1 MNGYIGI
8 YKGKQYE
15 THAQTSYQAQQQL
28 QEQIQATT
36 RRKIKGY
43 DISVVLAEKNGG
55 QVTHLPTA

>member
-15 THAQTSYQAQQQL
+15 THAETSYKAQQQL

-36 RRKIKGY
+36 RRKVKRY
-43 DISVVLAEKNGG
+43 DISVILAEKDGA
-55 QVTHLPTA
+55 QITHAPTM